1 MNEIILGFLLGIL
14 AGVMGTVLLGLDLRL
29 FLYIIRFL
37 KSMRR
42 MEDT

>member
-14 AGVMGTVLLGLDLRL
+14 AGAMGTVLLGLDLHL
-29 FLYIIRFL
+29 FLFIIRFL